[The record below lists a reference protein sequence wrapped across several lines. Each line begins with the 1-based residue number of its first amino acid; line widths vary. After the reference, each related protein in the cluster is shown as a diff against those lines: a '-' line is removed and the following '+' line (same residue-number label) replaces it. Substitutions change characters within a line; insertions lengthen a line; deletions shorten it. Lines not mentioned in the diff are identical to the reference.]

1 MSKIQLE
8 SPFFIK
14 NFTFS
19 STTTR
24 HSAPITAI
32 FGQAGFYPWKGCN
45 FKQRVSGKPIKPAAN
60 NPGLKHTLENIETI
74 MRKRPKHADEEAEV
88 DMTPMLDIVFIMLI
102 FFIVTTSFTK
112 ESGVD
117 LSRPAP
123 VPPDQ
128 QKPEHPTIPI
138 MFVIDQNDIVTME
151 GREIDFRAVGANVER
166 EKAKHPK
173 SAVIVN
179 VHPDASNEA
188 MIKVVD
194 AARAAGV
201 DQVNVAT
208 TAVTKR

>member
-1 MSKIQLE
+1 
-8 SPFFIK
+8 
-14 NFTFS
+14 
-19 STTTR
+19 
-24 HSAPITAI
+24 
-32 FGQAGFYPWKGCN
+32 
-45 FKQRVSGKPIKPAAN
+45 
-60 NPGLKHTLENIETI
+60 

-112 ESGVD
+112 ESGVE

-128 QKPEHPTIPI
+128 PQPKEKTIPI
-138 MFVIDQNDIVTME
+138 IFVIDQNDIVTMD

-166 EKAKHPK
+166 EKAKYPK

-179 VHPDASNEA
+179 VHPEASNEA

-194 AARAAGV
+194 AAREAGV
-201 DQVNVAT
+201 KQVNVAT
-208 TAVTKR
+208 TAVTTR

>member
-1 MSKIQLE
+1 
-8 SPFFIK
+8 
-14 NFTFS
+14 
-19 STTTR
+19 
-24 HSAPITAI
+24 
-32 FGQAGFYPWKGCN
+32 
-45 FKQRVSGKPIKPAAN
+45 
-60 NPGLKHTLENIETI
+60 

-128 QKPEHPTIPI
+128 PQPEDKIIPI
-138 MFVIDQNDIVTME
+138 IFVIDQNDIVTMD

-166 EKAKHPK
+166 EKAKYPK

-179 VHPDASNEA
+179 VHPEASNEA

-194 AARAAGV
+194 AAREAGV
-201 DQVNVAT
+201 KQVNVAT
-208 TAVTKR
+208 TAVTTR

>member
-1 MSKIQLE
+1 
-8 SPFFIK
+8 
-14 NFTFS
+14 
-19 STTTR
+19 
-24 HSAPITAI
+24 
-32 FGQAGFYPWKGCN
+32 
-45 FKQRVSGKPIKPAAN
+45 
-60 NPGLKHTLENIETI
+60 

-123 VPPDQ
+123 VPPDMP
-128 QKPEHPTIPI
+128 KPDKPTIPI
-138 MFVIDQNDIVTME
+138 IFVIDQNDIVTMD

-166 EKAKHPK
+166 EKAKYPK

-179 VHPDASNEA
+179 VHPEASNEA

-194 AARAAGV
+194 AAREAGV
-201 DQVNVAT
+201 KQVNVAT
-208 TAVTKR
+208 TAVTTR

>member
-1 MSKIQLE
+1 
-8 SPFFIK
+8 
-14 NFTFS
+14 
-19 STTTR
+19 
-24 HSAPITAI
+24 
-32 FGQAGFYPWKGCN
+32 
-45 FKQRVSGKPIKPAAN
+45 
-60 NPGLKHTLENIETI
+60 

-128 QKPEHPTIPI
+128 PQPKDKIIPI
-138 MFVIDQNDIVTME
+138 IFVIDQNDIVTMD

-166 EKAKHPK
+166 EKAKYPK

-179 VHPDASNEA
+179 VHPEASNEA

-194 AARAAGV
+194 AAREAGV
-201 DQVNVAT
+201 KQVNVAT
-208 TAVTKR
+208 TAVTTR

>member
-1 MSKIQLE
+1 
-8 SPFFIK
+8 
-14 NFTFS
+14 
-19 STTTR
+19 
-24 HSAPITAI
+24 
-32 FGQAGFYPWKGCN
+32 
-45 FKQRVSGKPIKPAAN
+45 
-60 NPGLKHTLENIETI
+60 

-123 VPPDQ
+123 VPPDTPQ
-128 QKPEHPTIPI
+128 NKEKIIPI
-138 MFVIDQNDIVTME
+138 VFVIDQNDIVTMD

-166 EKAKHPK
+166 EKAKYPK

-194 AARAAGV
+194 AAREAGV
-201 DQVNVAT
+201 KQVNVAT
-208 TAVTKR
+208 TAVTTR